1 MLITDE
7 GETFFDSPV
16 IAGYLETL
24 GAPPALLPPAGLDAV
39 RVRQTEA
46 LADGVTDAAVA
57 ALLESRRPDGERSER
72 EIARQKDKIDRG
84 LAELERRLDG
94 RHAFN
99 GGPIQLGDIAVAVA
113 LGYLDLRFPDA
124 RLAQPPPGP
133 GALRR
138 AHVRPRQPARHP
150 AAGGLGRL
158 EPRARRFDG
167 WGEQMKDLTPGFP
180 LTLAETKSHLSAVVD
195 QVIAGEEIVITRR
208 GRPSPASSPSPER
221 DAQQSRR
228 AARLRAR
235 PALAS
240 PHGSGSRA

>member
-1 MLITDE
+1 MKLLASLTSPYARKIRVILAEKALPFELVVDSPWEANTRIPELNPLGKVPVLITDE

-57 ALLESRRPDGERSER
+57 ALLESRRPDGERSAR
-72 EIARQKDKIDRG
+72 EIVRQKDKIDRG

-113 LGYLDLRFPDA
+113 LGYLDLRFPDLNWRAGNGRVAQWFERFNA
-124 RLAQPPPGP
+124 RPSMQATL
-133 GALRR
+133 
-138 AHVRPRQPARHP
+138 
-150 AAGGLGRL
+150 
-158 EPRARRFDG
+158 PRA
-167 WGEQMKDLTPGFP
+167 
-180 LTLAETKSHLSAVVD
+180 
-195 QVIAGEEIVITRR
+195 
-208 GRPSPASSPSPER
+208 
-221 DAQQSRR
+221 
-228 AARLRAR
+228 
-235 PALAS
+235 
-240 PHGSGSRA
+240 